1 MNDYDDPDNF
11 ESFARHRDRRKPKRR
26 RRVSE
31 LYVKKEQVRS
41 TAQQFEDPSLQTL
54 YELGFI
60 TDLVGELKSG
70 KEATVYLA
78 RGPKGLLAAKIY
90 RDREVRSFK
99 NDGVYKYKRE
109 VQKAHRKK
117 INEQGNR
124 LELSKEQAY
133 WIYFEYT
140 QLWELYEAGVSVP
153 KPAVGPGIND
163 IARAGRVV
171 LMKFIGDETRAAPRL
186 SDAKLT
192 KAEAEEAFRQSVE
205 NLVKIVGLGKVHS
218 DYSAYNLL
226 WWQNKV
232 YVIDVPQMVSL
243 EKNRHA
249 QELLERDVNSL
260 CMSFHR
266 HDIYKNPIELL
277 KEIRAFYEL
286 SKH

>member
-1 MNDYDDPDNF
+1 
-11 ESFARHRDRRKPKRR
+11 
-26 RRVSE
+26 
-31 LYVKKEQVRS
+31 
-41 TAQQFEDPSLQTL
+41 
-54 YELGFI
+54 
-60 TDLVGELKSG
+60 
-70 KEATVYLA
+70 
-78 RGPKGLLAAKIY
+78 
-90 RDREVRSFK
+90 
-99 NDGVYKYKRE
+99 
-109 VQKAHRKK
+109 
-117 INEQGNR
+117 
-124 LELSKEQAY
+124 
-133 WIYFEYT
+133 
-140 QLWELYEAGVSVP
+140 
-153 KPAVGPGIND
+153 VGPGIND